1 MVHQHPGQLAAMTA
15 DIRHQR
21 EFTPHRIKPVNN
33 TFRHR
38 FFKEI
43 MPGITRRRTITL
55 TLVRGFIHKLGGL
68 INHAPSMAKP
78 GQKTRPR

>member
-1 MVHQHPGQLAAMTA
+1 
-15 DIRHQR
+15 
-21 EFTPHRIKPVNN
+21 
-33 TFRHR
+33 
-38 FFKEI
+38 

-55 TLVRGFIHKLGGL
+55 TMVRGFIHKLGGL